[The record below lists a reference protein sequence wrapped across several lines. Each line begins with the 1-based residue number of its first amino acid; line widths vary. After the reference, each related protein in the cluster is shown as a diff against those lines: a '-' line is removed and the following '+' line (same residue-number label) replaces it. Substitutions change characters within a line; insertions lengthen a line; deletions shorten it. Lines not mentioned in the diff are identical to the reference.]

1 MFAMLG
7 MLGMS
12 NVTAQTADEIIAK
25 YVETIGGKEK
35 LTGITSLYTEGK
47 MEVMGMEGLMKITV
61 LNGKGMRQDMEIMG
75 STMTTC
81 INDKDG
87 WSINPMT
94 GSTSAEP
101 IPDAQ
106 YKAAKDQIF
115 VGEPFLNY
123 AAKGYKVEL
132 LGNEAVAGADA
143 YKIKMT
149 SPDETAVTYYF
160 DAATYLLVKT
170 IQQADMQGQMVEN
183 ETIYS
188 DYQDTDGILQP
199 HKMEMSM
206 AGGQF
211 LMTANITKIEV
222 NKPVEEAFFA
232 KP

>member
-25 YVETIGGKEK
+25 YVEAIGGKEK

-81 INDKDG
+81 ITDVDG

-101 IPDAQ
+101 IPEAQ
-106 YKAAKDQIF
+106 YKAGKDQIF

-149 SPDETAVTYYF
+149 SPDEISVTYYF
-160 DAATYLLVKT
+160 DAATHLLVKT
-170 IQQADMQGQMVEN
+170 IQQTDMQGQMVEN
-183 ETIYS
+183 ETIFS
-188 DYQDTDGILQP
+188 DYQDTEGILQP
-199 HKMEMSM
+199 RKMEMSI

-211 LMTANITKIEV
+211 LMTASITKIEV